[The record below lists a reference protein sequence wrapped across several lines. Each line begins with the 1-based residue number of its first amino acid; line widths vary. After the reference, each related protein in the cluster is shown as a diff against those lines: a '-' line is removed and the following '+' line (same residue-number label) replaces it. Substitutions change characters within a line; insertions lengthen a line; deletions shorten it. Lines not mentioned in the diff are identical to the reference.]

1 MISRQRSPSVN
12 SMTDLQPTERRTF
25 RISPRATATFGTLAL
40 LAVVLAMPLSTGSP
54 VVVGTPLASA
64 PMGPHLAAGTP
75 SGPLLAN
82 LGLPTGV
89 SRASEL
95 SLATYGAPLSAGQ
108 LRYTPSAAQ
117 IGGHSTAPA
126 AHPSGSSTSTNYYV
140 TGSDCATQGNVISR
154 PWMSGAGIAQIGSS
168 NQTLIAGEA
177 TANSLFNVTGY
188 TFCSSGVLL
197 NTSIATGLGVVDR
210 STDGGKTWSSV
221 PIPRNVTLWNG
232 PSAAE
237 NGSMTTGPEEVAA
250 APNNLGLAIVGYS
263 PACVAAYLQFAG
275 LNCSSP
281 AGLQAPW
288 GFGISRSTDGGVTW
302 SNATQVS
309 AVKAIGYENF
319 ASTCAAQGFSPGYY
333 YNGVPE
339 RPWIVTNGTLAVAG
353 WSVFTYTFD
362 TAACTYT
369 ANAVVQV
376 VHSTNG
382 GQTWS
387 ATQNISNVVSEWVT
401 LAWGAPN
408 TGDVTSVF
416 ADFANA
422 TTGITYAIEKST
434 NGGASWS
441 TEKDLTN
448 NLVNPISGTAAS
460 PDVFA
465 VPNYP
470 QMASDNWTG
479 SAHSGNLYVV
489 WADNQTGTH
498 QGQPAVA
505 FMNSTN
511 GGTTWSPVTYLT
523 APNAGESYL
532 MPDVTVS
539 PTGTV
544 WVNYYGVQTGG
555 GLAGGYQLFGTYSL
569 DGGHTWA
576 PQYQISDTLS
586 QPGTSLMDLGWY
598 MGAAG
603 TSAGETPVWFDCRSA
618 NCGNADVD
626 LYTANVNSVA
636 FTTNGSGVNA
646 SVTIF
651 GSTSTDHLPAWL
663 GLDVG
668 TSVTVQVPQVLPYNA
683 TTVSEFAGFVG
694 ITSST
699 SYQTTFTY
707 TGAGNLEAT
716 YDQVPAAFIRGY
728 FTPDVS
734 GATLTIN
741 GQPIALAP
749 YNATSYQYFITTAA
763 SGTAFTLV
771 ASAPKYTTATVQVPT
786 SAGATT
792 WQNFTLVRQ
801 TGHITGTVAPK
812 TGVSITVNGSAVAV
826 DTTNGTYSDAVP
838 WGWYWVNATATG
850 YTNLSV
856 YRQVNPGAATVIPVN
871 LVGGWVEG
879 IVTPSVAGLVANVSG
894 SSATTISGNTFN
906 ATVTGGYHTVIVT
919 QPGYNLSTITNV
931 FVKPGVTTFVNVSL
945 TNRGWISGQ
954 VAPLAA
960 VKGLLLEV
968 TKGSTGGPVTYDQS
982 TGTFNVS
989 EVGGTG
995 TQYTVTAKS
1004 SGYNT
1009 TAATVTVTAGNGT
1022 VVNFVM
1028 NQTSTNTSCT
1038 QTNTCVNITCQEL
1051 GLCPNQVNNAIALG
1065 ELIGIIIL
1073 VVIILV
1079 VVLVVVLVVR
1089 RRRGGAGGNQQYMA
1103 PQDPQQPVYEAS
1115 SPSDLP
1121 KLQSD
1126 GSMGPGNP
1134 PPSG

>member
-1 MISRQRSPSVN
+1 MISRQRSPSVT
-12 SMTDLQPTERRTF
+12 SMTDPMPTERRSF

-40 LAVVLAMPLSTGSP
+40 LAVVLAMPLSTGAP
-54 VVVGTPLASA
+54 VGVGTPMASA
-64 PMGPHLAAGTP
+64 PVGPHLA
-75 SGPLLAN
+75 SGSSTGPTLASLAVPN
-82 LGLPTGV
+82 GV
-89 SRASEL
+89 SRAAEL
-95 SLATYGAPLSAGQ
+95 SLATYGAPLAASQ
-108 LRYTPSAAQ
+108 LRYDPTDAQ
-117 IGGHSTAPA
+117 VGAPGTTPA
-126 AHPSGSSTSTNYYV
+126 AHPDGTSTSTNYYV
-140 TGSDCATQGNVISR
+140 TGSDCSTQGNTISR
-154 PWMSGAGIAQIGSS
+154 PWMSGAGIAQIGAS
-168 NQTLIAGEA
+168 NQTMIAGEA

-188 TFCSSGVLL
+188 SFCNSGVLQ
-197 NTSIATGLGVVDR
+197 NTTIATGLGVVDR
-210 STDGGKTWSSV
+210 SADGGKSWSSV

-232 PSAAE
+232 PTASE

-250 APNNLGLAIVGYS
+250 APNGLGLVIVGYS
-263 PACVAAYLQFAG
+263 PACVAPFLGGVG

-319 ASTCAAQGFSPGYY
+319 ASTCAANGFSPGYY

-362 TAACTYT
+362 TTACTYT

-376 VHSTNG
+376 VHSTDAG
-382 GQTWS
+382 KTWS
-387 ATQNISNVVSEWVT
+387 APQNISNVVSEWIT
-401 LAWGAPN
+401 LAWGAPT

-416 ADFANA
+416 ADFSANT

-434 NGGASWS
+434 NGGATWS
-441 TEKDLTN
+441 TEKDLTY

-479 SAHSGNLYVV
+479 SPHSGNLYVV
-489 WADNQTGTH
+489 WSDNQTGTH
-498 QGQPAVA
+498 QGQPAIA

-511 GGTTWSPVTYLT
+511 GGTTWSAVSYLT

-539 PTGTV
+539 PDGTV
-544 WVNYYGVQTGG
+544 WVNFYGVQTGG
-555 GLAGGYQLFGTYSL
+555 GLAGGYQLYGTFSK

-576 PQYQISDTLS
+576 QVFQISDTLS
-586 QPGTSLMDLGWY
+586 QPGTTLQDLGWY
-598 MGAAG
+598 IGAAG
-603 TSAGETPVWFDCRSA
+603 TSAGETPLWFDCRSA
-618 NCGNADVD
+618 SCGNADVD
-626 LYTANVNSVA
+626 LYTADVNSVA
-636 FTTNGSGVNA
+636 FTTNGSSVNA
-646 SVTIF
+646 TVTVF

-663 GLDVG
+663 GLDSG
-668 TSVTVQVPQVLPYNA
+668 ASVTVQVPQVLPYNA
-683 TTVSEFAGFVG
+683 TTVSEFAGYVG
-694 ITSST
+694 LTSST
-699 SYQTTFTY
+699 SFQTTFTY
-707 TGAGNLEAT
+707 NGVGNLEAT
-716 YDQVPAAFIRGY
+716 YNQVPAAFIRGY

-734 GATLTIN
+734 GATLTIDGSN
-741 GQPIALAP
+741 VALAP

-771 ASAPKYTTATVQVPT
+771 ASAPKYQTVTAQVPT
-786 SAGATT
+786 TAAATS
-792 WQNFTLVRQ
+792 WQNFTLLRQ

-812 TGVSITVNGSAVAV
+812 TGVSILVNGTAVTV
-826 DTTNGTYSDAVP
+826 DTINGTYSDSVP
-838 WGWYWVNATATG
+838 WGWYWINATATG
-850 YTNLSV
+850 YTNLSE
-856 YRQVNPGAATVIPVN
+856 YRQVNPGAATVVNVN
-871 LVGGWVEG
+871 LVGGWVVG
-879 IVTPSVAGLVANVSG
+879 IVTPSIAGLVANVSG
-894 SSATTISGNTFN
+894 SSGTTISGNTFN

-919 QPGYNLSTITNV
+919 QPGYNLSTISNV
-931 FVKPGVTTFVNVSL
+931 FVRPGYTTFVNVSL

-968 TKGSTGGPVTYDQS
+968 TKGTTGGPVTYNQ
-982 TGTFNVS
+982 TAGTFNVS

-1009 TAATVTVTAGNGT
+1009 TSATVTVTAGNGT

-1028 NQTSTNTSCT
+1028 NQSVVENCS
-1038 QTNTCVNITCQEL
+1038 QLGTCVVLNCTTL
-1051 GLCPNQVNNAIALG
+1051 GDCNVVSNAIALG

-1089 RRRGGAGGNQQYMA
+1089 RRRGGSGGDQQYMA

-1115 SPSDLP
+1115 SPADLP